1 MGDPDFTWD
10 YCWATQM
17 AELVLGECPASYSCE
32 VLVLVIAVMEF
43 LLLRFAAIILM
54 ARSPII
60 IATPIFS
67 PSAVGRTPT
76 VRGESQVVD
85 VAGSVDR
92 IERLADGHCHHN
104 WLYAGVG
111 VTSQVSSPFRISQ
124 VLCFC
129 SRSISA
135 DTPLAEKRNCGGK
148 AIDCIEGIACF

>member
-32 VLVLVIAVMEF
+32 VLVLAIAVMEF

-76 VRGESQVVD
+76 VRGS
-85 VAGSVDR
+85 R
-92 IERLADGHCHHN
+92 RL
-104 WLYAGVG
+104 LM
-111 VTSQVSSPFRISQ
+111 SPD
-124 VLCFC
+124 
-129 SRSISA
+129 RSIE
-135 DTPLAEKRNCGGK
+135 LNV
-148 AIDCIEGIACF
+148 

>member
-76 VRGESQVVD
+76 VRG
-85 VAGSVDR
+85 GR
-92 IERLADGHCHHN
+92 RL
-104 WLYAGVG
+104 LM
-111 VTSQVSSPFRISQ
+111 SPD
-124 VLCFC
+124 
-129 SRSISA
+129 RSIESNA
-135 DTPLAEKRNCGGK
+135 WRMVTFTRTGVCGGGVISLGFQV
-148 AIDCIEGIACF
+148 AEGFCPVMSAYVDC

>member
-54 ARSPII
+54 ARSPTI

-76 VRGESQVVD
+76 VRGS
-85 VAGSVDR
+85 R
-92 IERLADGHCHHN
+92 
-104 WLYAGVG
+104 WLLM
-111 VTSQVSSPFRISQ
+111 SPD
-124 VLCFC
+124 
-129 SRSISA
+129 RSIK
-135 DTPLAEKRNCGGK
+135 LNV
-148 AIDCIEGIACF
+148 

>member
-1 MGDPDFTWD
+1 
-10 YCWATQM
+10 M

-76 VRGESQVVD
+76 VRGS
-85 VAGSVDR
+85 R
-92 IERLADGHCHHN
+92 
-104 WLYAGVG
+104 WLLM
-111 VTSQVSSPFRISQ
+111 PPD
-124 VLCFC
+124 
-129 SRSISA
+129 RSIE
-135 DTPLAEKRNCGGK
+135 LNV
-148 AIDCIEGIACF
+148 

>member
-1 MGDPDFTWD
+1 
-10 YCWATQM
+10 M

-76 VRGESQVVD
+76 VRRS
-85 VAGSVDR
+85 R
-92 IERLADGHCHHN
+92 
-104 WLYAGVG
+104 WL
-111 VTSQVSSPFRISQ
+111 SMSPD
-124 VLCFC
+124 
-129 SRSISA
+129 RSIE
-135 DTPLAEKRNCGGK
+135 LNV
-148 AIDCIEGIACF
+148 